1 MATKPNVARRRYTRT
16 GLYIRSSRGLKAR
29 DQRTTRLAT
38 RMFGVM
44 PWLQP
49 ADQIAVRKL
58 AQLEFLSE
66 RLFIELRARGL
77 LTESG
82 EPRRL
87 VGDFQRLIS
96 TMVSLLNA
104 LGMTPAGRQSIGATV
119 KDVLDLQAFRSDA
132 ETIAPG
138 DGNGAASD
146 FHGNGR

>member
-1 MATKPNVARRRYTRT
+1 
-16 GLYIRSSRGLKAR
+16 
-29 DQRTTRLAT
+29 
-38 RMFGVM
+38 MFGVM

-49 ADQIAVRKL
+49 ADQIAVRKM

-104 LGMTPAGRQSIGATV
+104 LGMTPAGPKPFAIPRHRKV
-119 KDVLDLQAFRSDA
+119 K
-132 ETIAPG
+132 PYHWY
-138 DGNGAASD
+138 ASNQ
-146 FHGNGR
+146 G